1 MSISLTLSSNVVV
14 RCNTLVPIAY
24 ADEREQVCP
33 GSESA
38 RSSRWF
44 PAVCV
49 RETTHRKDQVP
60 LSHPARIKPTS
71 KTISLPALFFS
82 GTKSKTPRS
91 QPKTHG
97 GQEDG
102 VLEVELG
109 KDVLV
114 VQDDRDRACLTRST
128 WRWVSEF
135 RTIDVDVPPGT
146 ERGDG

>member
-38 RSSRWF
+38 RSSRWIL
-44 PAVCV
+44 AVCA
-49 RETTHRKDQVP
+49 REIAHRKDQVP
-60 LSHPARIKPTS
+60 LSQPTS
-71 KTISLPALFFS
+71 KMISLPAIFLD
-82 GTKSKTPRS
+82 KSKLSRS
-91 QPKTHG
+91 QPKTHS